1 MKLMI
6 WLHDHMCFTRV
17 GVPPVGGEAKDVQ
30 ENREYFSDIES
41 TAEKSSKE
49 S

>member
-1 MKLMI
+1 MI
-6 WLHDHMCFTRV
+6 WLHDHMCFTGV
-17 GVPPVGGEAKDVQ
+17 GVPPVGGELKDVQ

-41 TAEKSSKE
+41 TAQKSSNE

>member
-1 MKLMI
+1 MI
-6 WLHDHMCFTRV
+6 RLHDHMCFTRV